1 MSFSTEVKEQLSRVN
16 TSKQCCKLTEFAAFL
31 RMSGNLTFGKG
42 GMIGLNCTTANIAIA
57 KRYFRMVKEDFDLKA
72 EMLLQKSNKLQ
83 KNTIY
88 TLRIPSQPKTAVI
101 IEVLNRIPDGNP
113 FATGKE
119 LDQKTD
125 IKSVFAGECC
135 LRAYLRG
142 AFLGNGFV
150 SNPQKSYHLELVA
163 NSESHAEFLIALMEN
178 FGLHA
183 KINERKKQA
192 VVYLKDSEQISDFL
206 GLIGAHKALLDWE
219 NVKIYK
225 DRANVANR
233 VYNCDIANT
242 NKVVDTGTRQARAAA
257 ALVKAVGYDNLAPA
271 LREVAILRI
280 ENPEASL
287 LELSEMMEPPLS
299 KSGVNH
305 RLRKIEELAEPYLKN

>member
-1 MSFSTEVKEQLSRVN
+1 MSFSTEVKEQLSRVS
-16 TSKQCCKLTEFAAFL
+16 TSKSCCKLTEFAAFL
-31 RMSGNLTFGKG
+31 RMSGNITFGG
-42 GMIGLNCTTANIAIA
+42 GNIGINCATANIAIA
-57 KRYFRMVKEDFDLKA
+57 KRYFRMAKEDFGLKA
-72 EMLLQKSNKLQ
+72 EMMLQKSNKLQ

-88 TLRIPSQPKTAVI
+88 TLNIPPQPETEIVVKRQS
-101 IEVLNRIPDGNP
+101 ELLDGNP
-113 FATGKE
+113 FATGQE
-119 LDQKTD
+119 LKKGDD
-125 IKSVFAGECC
+125 IRALFGGECC
-135 LRAYLRG
+135 IRAYLRG

-163 NSESHAEFLIALMEN
+163 NSQNHADFLIALMGF
-178 FGLHA
+178 FGLRA
-183 KINERKKQA
+183 KLNERKKQA

-225 DRANVANR
+225 DRSNVANR

-242 NKVVDTGTRQARAAA
+242 NKVVDTGTRQARAAE
-257 ALVKAVGYDNLAPA
+257 ALVRAVGYDKLPPS
-271 LREVAILRI
+271 LREIAQLRI

-287 LELSEMMEPPLS
+287 LELSEMMDPPLS

-305 RLRKIEELAEPYLKN
+305 RLRKIEAMAEPYLKS